1 MQKRTIRR
9 FSIKKVV
16 SKISRPAV
24 TLVGGVGASHY
35 RLGEF
40 GSRAPRQQF
49 NLVATPIQKSCLRSL
64 TLTQPFSHRIWTNQK
79 IILGEKWGGGTS
91 PPSPPVAPP
100 LLAGGLTC
108 HPLSP
113 VPCPLPGVPTCYQRV
128 TIRVTIRSIGFRPE
142 FDVLPRVTIIFEKI

>member
-9 FSIKKVV
+9 CSIKKVV

-24 TLVGGVGASHY
+24 TLVGKGGASHY
-35 RLGEF
+35 RLREF
-40 GSRAPRQQF
+40 WCHALRQQCD
-49 NLVATPIQKSCLRSL
+49 LVPTPTRKFCLRSL

-91 PPSPPVAPP
+91 PPSPPVAPS
-100 LLAGGLTC
+100 LLAGGLAC

-113 VPCPLPGVPTCYQRV
+113 VSCPLSFAWSTYVLPTCYHTCYHQSYRLQ
-128 TIRVTIRSIGFRPE
+128 TRI
-142 FDVLPRVTIIFEKI
+142 